1 VTLAEQQCRDNVLSV
16 FILMKRAYMQQDYVI
31 QPLNLPPRYSD
42 YAKGR
47 VLVEFNT
54 SADNTDTPWPTEPFP
69 PPLDY
74 WNSPG
79 KQAQHR
85 TAADTAVSHVCR
97 SLPYIAQQY
106 SC

>member
-1 VTLAEQQCRDNVLSV
+1 
-16 FILMKRAYMQQDYVI
+16 MKRAYMQQDYVI

>member
-1 VTLAEQQCRDNVLSV
+1 MLWIVKRCVNDVLGV
-16 FILMKRAYMQQDYVI
+16 LILVERVHTQQDYVI

-79 KQAQHR
+79 KQTTSVSATHS
-85 TAADTAVSHVCR
+85 TAYDFSITR
-97 SLPYIAQQY
+97 L
-106 SC
+106 